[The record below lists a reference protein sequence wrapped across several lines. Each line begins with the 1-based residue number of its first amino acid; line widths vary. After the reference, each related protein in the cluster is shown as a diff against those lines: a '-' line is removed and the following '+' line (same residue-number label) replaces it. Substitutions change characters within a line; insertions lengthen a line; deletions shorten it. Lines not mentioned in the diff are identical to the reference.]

1 MLKNLML
8 VYMGLYILIV
18 LASALYS
25 YFKSKRMHW
34 LGLLLTLLCLVVV
47 TLSLV
52 FYAQAYH
59 PLQMVGFAL
68 AFTVISSIFFYNGVR
83 DTSSKFTIVFTFS
96 MIRLVIHLQLLFFLY
111 YFR

>member
-1 MLKNLML
+1 MFKTLML

-25 YFKSKRMHW
+25 YFKSKRMHG
-34 LGLLLTLLCLVVV
+34 LGLLLTLLCLLVV
-47 TLSLV
+47 SLCLI

-68 AFTVISSIFFYNGVR
+68 SFTLISSIFFYNAVR
-83 DTSSKFTIVFTFS
+83 DTSSKFSIVFTLS

-111 YFR
+111 YFK